1 MSFEVRQK
9 ARLSLLDVLVTAFRA
24 IAIAYLA
31 LHGAVTWFAYQVA
44 GLAEALLTLVL
55 LGVGDL
61 YWTVTWWEAGPNG
74 AAIVALAASVLCF
87 VSWLGRPL
95 FNRWVARFTR
105 DMLDDATGAIERM
118 TADRRD
124 DADDPPDGTNGR
136 QT

>member
-31 LHGAVTWFAYQVA
+31 LHGAVTWFAYQAA

-55 LGVGDL
+55 LGFGDL
-61 YWTVTWWEAGPNG
+61 YWTVTWWQVEPDG
-74 AAIVALAASVLCF
+74 AAIVALAASALCF
-87 VSWLGRPL
+87 VSWLGKPL

-105 DMLDDATGAIERM
+105 DMLDDATGEFQRM

-124 DADDPPDGTNGR
+124 DADDAPDGPNDR